1 MSKAKAKKRLVIV
14 ESPVKARTISRFL
27 KSGTAASGGGYIV
40 ESCMGHIRDLPES
53 AKEVPEQYKKKP
65 WSSLAVD
72 VENDFRPIYLV
83 PASKAKVVKRL
94 KSRLKEADELLLAAD
109 EDREGES
116 ICRHLT
122 EILKPKVPVKRMVFH
137 EITKEAVEESLKNFR
152 KVDGDLTAAQEAR
165 RVLDRLV
172 GYTISPLLWKKIS
185 PGLSAGRVQ
194 SAAVK
199 LISERELER
208 IRFVKADYWSL
219 QAEFSVKRQSF
230 QAGLQSVRSKR
241 IAKAKDF
248 DDKGR
253 LKSGP
258 KAPVLHLQE
267 AAAKQLKEKLKGKS
281 FTVRSIE
288 TKPLSRSP
296 KPPFTTSA
304 LQQAGARIL
313 NFSARRTMQVAQKLY
328 EKGFITYMRTDS
340 TALSQSALK
349 DIRQIIARDC
359 GKNYLPEKPRFYR
372 TKTKSAQEAHEAIR
386 PAGHIKRPSQTGLQG
401 EEAAL
406 YDLIWRQAVASQ
418 MKNAELKQ
426 SSVSLSCEDTVWSAS
441 GTVVAFPGFYKIMK
455 PEEDGGSGLL
465 PKMKAGDRLKPQK
478 TEASG
483 HETQPPAR
491 YNEASLIQTLER
503 EGIGRPSTYSPIISA
518 IQDRGYA
525 RKSGKALG
533 PTWTAL
539 AVTEFLDACFP
550 DYVNLKFTSRMEDV
564 LDEIATGKADSKKY
578 LSRVYKGKQGLKNQA
593 ETQEKQI
600 DPKKFRRL
608 SIRPFGPD
616 ISIHVGRYG
625 AYITQK
631 KKGEERKAN
640 LPADVFPAD
649 LAKEEPEKL
658 LNFERPKE
666 ELFGLHPETKERIL
680 LKTGRYGP
688 YLSMEKTK
696 KTASIPGFAPL
707 ESLSLKQAVW
717 LLELPKTIGKHPKTG
732 KEVKKSIGRYGPYI
746 VHDGNFRSLAA
757 DQSFWTV
764 SLKEAVKILALP
776 KKKAQRAAVK
786 KWNHKGD
793 LIQVLSGRYGPYL
806 RFQGKNIALPKN
818 LSPETLSLEEALA
831 VCQGAA
837 NRKSGKGKTPAKKKA
852 SGKPKAPAK
861 SKAAGRKSGGRNQ
874 PGGKSAK
881 PRSGQKTGKK

>member
-1 MSKAKAKKRLVIV
+1 MSAAKAKKRLVIV

-27 KSGTAASGGGYIV
+27 KNGGGGYIV

-65 WSSLAVD
+65 WSALAVD
-72 VENDFRPIYLV
+72 VENDFQPIYLV

-122 EILKPKVPVKRMVFH
+122 EILKPKIPVKRMVFH

-152 KVDGDLTAAQEAR
+152 GIDSNLTAAQEAR
-165 RVLDRLV
+165 RILDRLV

-219 QAEFSVKRQSF
+219 EAEFSVKRQSF
-230 QAGLQSVRSKR
+230 QAGLQSVRSKK

-253 LKSGP
+253 LKP
-258 KAPVLHLQE
+258 QKTILHLKE
-267 AAAKQLKEKLKGKS
+267 AEAKQLKEKLKGKA
-281 FTVRSIE
+281 FDVQSIE
-288 TKPLSRSP
+288 TRPLSRSP

-304 LQQAGARIL
+304 LQQAGARVL
-313 NFSARRTMQVAQKLY
+313 NFSARRTMQIAQKLY

-359 GKNYLPEKPRFYR
+359 GKNYLPEKPRFYK
-372 TKTKSAQEAHEAIR
+372 TKTKSAQEAHEAVR

-406 YDLIWRQAVASQ
+406 YSLIWRQAVASQ
-418 MKNAELKQ
+418 MKNAELEQ
-426 SSVSLSCEDTVWSAS
+426 SSASLSCGETVWSAS
-441 GTVVAFPGFYKIMK
+441 GTVVVFPGFYKIMR
-455 PEEDGGSGLL
+455 PEGGEGAGLL
-465 PKMKAGDRLKPQK
+465 PKMKAGDRLKPRK
-478 TEASG
+478 IEASG

-539 AVTEFLDACFP
+539 AVTEFLSACFP
-550 DYVNLKFTSRMEDV
+550 DYVNLKFTSGMEDV
-564 LDEIATGKADSKKY
+564 LDEIAAGKMNSKKY
-578 LSRVYKGKQGLKNQA
+578 LTRVYKGKQGLKNQA
-593 ETQEKQI
+593 ETKEKQV

-608 SIRPFGPD
+608 SIQPFGPD
-616 ISIHVGRYG
+616 ISVHVGRYG
-625 AYITQK
+625 AYIAQK

-640 LPADVFPAD
+640 LPGDVFPAD
-649 LAKEEPEKL
+649 LTKEETENL
-658 LNFERPKE
+658 LNFKQPKE
-666 ELFGLHPETKERIL
+666 KLFGLHPETKDRIL

-688 YLSMEKTK
+688 YLAMEKAK
-696 KTASIPGFAPL
+696 KTASIPSFAPL

-776 KKKAQRAAVK
+776 KKKAFGKAQALK
-786 KWNHKGD
+786 QWNHKGEA
-793 LIQVLSGRYGPYL
+793 LQVLSGRYGPYL
-806 RFQGKNIALPKN
+806 KFQGKNASLPKT
-818 LSPETLSLEEALA
+818 LSPENLTLEEALA
-831 VCQGAA
+831 VLQGAKKGA
-837 NRKSGKGKTPAKKKA
+837 GKSGKSRQKSAGAKARSSAGTLQKISPRRRKEAKKDHSRA
-852 SGKPKAPAK
+852 EIK
-861 SKAAGRKSGGRNQ
+861 SRARRRA
-874 PGGKSAK
+874 
-881 PRSGQKTGKK
+881 